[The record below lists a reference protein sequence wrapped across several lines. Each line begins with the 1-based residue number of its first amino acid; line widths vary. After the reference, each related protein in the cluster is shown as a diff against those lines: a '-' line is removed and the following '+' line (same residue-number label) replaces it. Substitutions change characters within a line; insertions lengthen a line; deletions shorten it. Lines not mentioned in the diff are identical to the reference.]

1 MQLPANHDLLSIME
15 EVIAPQDR
23 IMESLIMKTH
33 VRSHVTQAIN
43 WRMVLVPL
51 ECVKVMVPGAV

>member
-1 MQLPANHDLLSIME
+1 ME
-15 EVIAPQDR
+15 EVIAPRDK

-43 WRMVLVPL
+43 WQMVLVPL